1 MASSTENQGNDEAFL
16 NLALD
21 RFKLA
26 AEAEATLRR
35 DALDDLE
42 FSVGEQWPS
51 DIKADRQLN
60 GRPCLTINVLPQF
73 IKQVTNEQRQQRPA
87 GTVNPVGN
95 GADIDTAQIE
105 QGIVRHIEVLSDAE
119 VADDYAFE
127 YMVRI
132 GFGYERLDTK
142 LTSPKGDQQEI
153 CVRLIRNPFCVYLD
167 PNAQELDRSD
177 ARWGFL
183 VEDIPVSEF
192 KEQYKDSKL
201 AIGAATLNEYMS
213 VGDMTPGWASNSG
226 PLPTVRVAEYWCF
239 KNPDDEEISWSK
251 ITALDVLDREAT
263 IWESVPLLGVY
274 GDDLI
279 VNGRRHQAG
288 LVRFAKDPQR
298 AKNYWTSAATEMIAL
313 APKAPYVGVV
323 GQFKTKRAQWEQ
335 ANYRNLSYLEYDPV
349 TAAGTLAPA
358 PQRNA
363 VEPPI
368 QAMNAM
374 LQLAT
379 IDLQATTRLNDANLG
394 MTKRPDESGK
404 AVLARQKQGN
414 VATLDYSDNLSRMIR
429 RRTRMILKAIP
440 KVYTAPK
447 IQRIINPDSSVKQVG
462 IYNSKNDD
470 ETEAFAAIAQM
481 DPEIKKIYDIGVGD
495 YDVTVSVG
503 PSYQTKRQEA
513 TATGMELLQTDP
525 QLLPIIG
532 DLVVGEM
539 DIPNARE
546 IAKRMKAM
554 LPPQLQES
562 DDPDSQQAQLVA
574 QHGQLVQQVHLLSQ
588 NLQQATQII
597 QTKQVEQQGKA
608 SIAQMQE
615 LSRVAI
621 VKMQE
626 ATKLA
631 VAQINA
637 SKDMNQSLAEN
648 EIKTYGIMH
657 DAAHEKAMQDA
668 QQEHEQNMAAV
679 TGAQAQQ
686 SQQSDQQHEAG
697 MAQQQQQAQME
708 QQEAAQNAPQNGN
721 GGQ

>member
-142 LTSPKGDQQEI
+142 LTSRNGDQQEI

-192 KEQYKDSKL
+192 KEQYKDSKF

-226 PLPTVRVAEYWCF
+226 PLPTVRVAEYWYF

-313 APKAPYVGVV
+313 APKAPYIGAV
-323 GQFKTKRAQWEQ
+323 GQFKTKRTQWEQ
-335 ANYRNLSYLEYDPV
+335 ANYRNLSFLEYDPV
-349 TAAGTLAPA
+349 IASGQVVDK

-447 IQRIINPDSSVKQVG
+447 IQRIINPDSTVKQVG
-462 IYNSKNDD
+462 VYNSKNDD
-470 ETEAFAAIAQM
+470 ETEAFATIAEM

-597 QTKQVEQQGKA
+597 QTKQVEQQGKM
-608 SIAQMQE
+608 SVAQMQAASDFRIQQMQLE
-615 LSRVAI
+615 AKI
-621 VKMQE
+621 VI
-626 ATKLA
+626 
-631 VAQINA
+631 AQIEA
-637 SKDMNQSLAEN
+637 KSQDADRRVQETIQIWN
-648 EIKTYGIMH
+648 ELH
-657 DAAHEKAMQDA
+657 PAAHEVG
-668 QQEHEQNMAAV
+668 MAAV
-679 TGAQAQQ
+679 TGAQDQQ
-686 SQQSDQQHEAG
+686 SQQSDQQHESG